1 MAMSGATKW
10 EEVLQNSCVTMTMIF
25 IQESKGLE
33 TQLEWELG
41 VEFMISAMIDSDA
54 EKKGG
59 AKLHVYV

>member
-1 MAMSGATKW
+1 MAMSGAIKW

-41 VEFMISAMIDSDA
+41 VEFMISAMIDQDA